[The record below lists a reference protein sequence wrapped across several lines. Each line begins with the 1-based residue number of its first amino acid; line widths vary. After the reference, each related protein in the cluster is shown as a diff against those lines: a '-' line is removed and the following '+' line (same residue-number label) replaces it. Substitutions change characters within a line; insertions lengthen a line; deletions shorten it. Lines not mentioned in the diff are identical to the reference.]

1 MGRCLKRA
9 GAQQL
14 SGALCRGLR
23 RDTQSSGATPTAAA
37 QSCSGSVVPVPLSFQ
52 AWKAHLM
59 GPMGCTLN
67 LRRTHLLPR
76 PPALPPGKGPATT
89 TSGTSGPRGGS
100 KIPTPKGGLS
110 RRSGRTCTKR

>member
-14 SGALCRGLR
+14 LGALCRGLR

-76 PPALPPGKGPATT
+76 PPALPPGKGLRP
-89 TSGTSGPRGGS
+89 GPPRC
-100 KIPTPKGGLS
+100 PEPVA
-110 RRSGRTCTKR
+110 